1 MKLVDICQE
10 IGINLEDARLM
21 FIDTRPDWSTL
32 EDLSEAEAEL
42 IRRSVRSKLASSPE
56 EVQPVNGLT
65 INQQQQLI
73 DNASQ
78 VLGIPL
84 VLAVHQEV
92 RTVEA
97 VQSVKNALILNVVDR
112 KLGELDAAIKQ
123 RSDARQQAYI
133 ASLQELADT
142 MQQPVEV
149 VTEMTQSIKEGNDQI
164 AAILNQVKAGK

>member
-112 KLGELDAAIKQ
+112 KQGELDAAIKQ